1 MNLTL
6 LAVIIPSLLAIL
18 RSALSF
24 THTMILLIVFVLLLT
39 MFLTNLFWISK
50 RLLRGAMTL
59 VRLGVLVFRLVSAT
73 LSRIPFNS
81 GSPWPRIPCACAR
94 EVRGSA
100 GCPHHSPFQ
109 RVMLPLLPARPLLL
123 VTISACARLTG
134 HPRERPTSKS

>member
-81 GSPWPRIPCACAR
+81 GLPWPRIP
-94 EVRGSA
+94 
-100 GCPHHSPFQ
+100 
-109 RVMLPLLPARPLLL
+109 
-123 VTISACARLTG
+123 
-134 HPRERPTSKS
+134 